1 MSYCDIDKL
10 KEDIINHPNF
20 TARLERWRSSRDGGC
35 VLGSGTGVNGCLT
48 DAEAACYASYTLG
61 TKRNELDTSLRTIY
75 QPENAP
81 SASFDSNYNTTM
93 LTGVVWAMLG
103 TTVLYYAFTKM

>member
-1 MSYCDIDKL
+1 MSYCEL
-10 KEDIINHPNF
+10 KNDIINHPNF
-20 TARLERWRSSRDGGC
+20 IARLERWRSSKGGC
-35 VLGSGTGVNGCLT
+35 VLDSGTDVNGCLT